1 VENELACIRQALD
14 GSDEAFTQLVENY
27 QKPVYNLC
35 YRMLGNPDAAEDASQ
50 EAFFKAYRNLH
61 RFDMKR
67 SFPTWLLSIA
77 AHHCIDQLRRR
88 KYTSYSMDDE
98 EHAELPDMSAIDPEK
113 EAVRRQ
119 GQDQIHDLLDK
130 LDSTDR
136 AAVIL
141 RYWHDCSEVEISQAL
156 SLTVPA
162 VKSRLHR
169 ARRSLASLWEKEN
182 AQEIMERSPYE
193 SPAF

>member
-1 VENELACIRQALD
+1 VDNELACIRQALD
-14 GSDEAFTQLVENY
+14 GSDEAFTLLVENY

-35 YRMLGNPDAAEDASQ
+35 YRMLANPDAAEDASQ
-50 EAFFKAYRNLH
+50 ETFFKAYRNLH
-61 RFDMKR
+61 RYDMKR

-77 AHHCIDQLRRR
+77 AHHCIDQLRRN
-88 KYTSYSMDDE
+88 KYTSFSMDDE
-98 EHAELPDMSAIDPEK
+98 EHAELPDFSAVDPEK

-119 GQDQIHDLLDK
+119 GQDQIHDLLEQ

-136 AAVIL
+136 AAVIM
-141 RYWHDCSEVEISQAL
+141 RYWHDCSEVEIAQAL

-182 AQEIMERSPYE
+182 AHENLERSPYE

>member
-1 VENELACIRQALD
+1 VENELACIKQALD
-14 GSDEAFTQLVENY
+14 GSDDAFTQLVETY

-35 YRMLGNPDAAEDASQ
+35 FRMLGTSDAAEDASQ
-50 EAFFKAYRNLH
+50 ETFFKAYKNLH
-61 RFDMKR
+61 RYDMKR

-77 AHHCIDQLRRR
+77 AHYCIDQLRRR
-88 KYTSYSMDDE
+88 KYTAFSMDDE
-98 EHAELPDMSAIDPEK
+98 EHAELPDIEAINPEK

-119 GQDQIHDLLDK
+119 GNDQIYILLDK

-141 RYWHDCSEVEISQAL
+141 RYWHDCSEVEISEAL

-182 AQEIMERSPYE
+182 AQTNLERSPYE

>member
-1 VENELACIRQALD
+1 MDDELACIKQALS
-14 GSDEAFTQLVENY
+14 GSDEAFTQLVEKY
-27 QKPVYNLC
+27 QRPVYNMC
-35 YRMLGNPDAAEDASQ
+35 YRMLGESDAAEDASQ

-61 RFDMKR
+61 RYDMKR

-88 KYTSYSMDDE
+88 RFTAYSMDDE
-98 EHAELPDMSAIDPEK
+98 EHAELPDVSAIDPEK
-113 EAVRRQ
+113 ETIRRQ
-119 GQDQIHDLLDK
+119 GQEQIQDLLDN
-130 LDSTDR
+130 LESIDR
-136 AAVIL
+136 AAVVL
-141 RYWHDCSEVEISQAL
+141 RYWHGCSEKEISQAL

-169 ARRSLASLWEKEN
+169 ARRSLARIWEKEN
-182 AQEIMERSPYE
+182 AQENMERIPYE

>member
-1 VENELACIRQALD
+1 MENELACIKQALD
-14 GSDEAFTQLVENY
+14 GRDDAFTQLVETY

-35 YRMLGNPDAAEDASQ
+35 YRMLGNADAAEDASQ
-50 EAFFKAYRNLH
+50 ETFFKAYKNLH
-61 RFDMKR
+61 RYDMQR

-77 AHHCIDQLRRR
+77 AHYCIDQLRRR
-88 KYTSYSMDDE
+88 KYTAFSMDDE
-98 EHAELPDMSAIDPEK
+98 EHAELPDIEAINPEK

-119 GQDQIHDLLDK
+119 GNDHVYQLLDK

-136 AAVIL
+136 AAVVL
-141 RYWHDCSEVEISQAL
+141 RYWHDCSEVEISEAL
-156 SLTVPA
+156 SLTIPA

-169 ARRSLASLWEKEN
+169 ARKALASLWEKEY
-182 AQEIMERSPYE
+182 AQTNLERSPYE